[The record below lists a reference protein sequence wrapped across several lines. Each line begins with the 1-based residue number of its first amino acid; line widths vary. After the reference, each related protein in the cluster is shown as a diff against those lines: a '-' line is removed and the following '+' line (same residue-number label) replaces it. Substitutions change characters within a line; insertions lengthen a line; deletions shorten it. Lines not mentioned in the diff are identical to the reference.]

1 MLAYELSNIFKVIIF
16 LYHMTTFGLWAA
28 YNAGVK
34 KKKKNESPCT
44 PGLKKKIKVFLI
56 SI

>member
-34 KKKKNESPCT
+34 KKKKKS
-44 PGLKKKIKVFLI
+44 FLNFNLTLLGY
-56 SI
+56 

>member
-16 LYHMTTFGLWAA
+16 LYQITTFGLWAA

-34 KKKKNESPCT
+34 KKKKNESLYPWV
-44 PGLKKKIKVFLI
+44 KKKKLKF
-56 SI
+56 S